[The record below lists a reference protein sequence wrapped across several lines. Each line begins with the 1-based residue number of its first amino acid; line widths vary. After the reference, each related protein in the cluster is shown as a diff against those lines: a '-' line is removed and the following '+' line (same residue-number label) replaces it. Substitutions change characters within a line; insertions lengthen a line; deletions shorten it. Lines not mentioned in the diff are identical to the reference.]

1 MSIMD
6 GRFFLPE
13 KDEIMSKQ
21 TQETGGAPKW
31 SGSFGFIMAA
41 AGSAVGMGNL
51 WRFPMLV
58 GESGGGAFVLVYLI
72 CIFLVGIPLIIAEIS
87 IGRAGGKDAFGSYK
101 ALNSKWGGVGIL
113 AVITSFIGLS
123 YYAVL
128 GGWVIRYIFVS
139 VTGLPKSSEAFFT
152 SFTSNTGSQI
162 IYYLVFMVITVAIV
176 VMGIQKGI
184 EKSCKI
190 MMPLL
195 IVCLIVIVI
204 RSCTL
209 PGAGEGIKFFLKP
222 DFSKLTPG
230 AFLSALGQVF
240 FSLSLGTGATITY
253 GAYLGKN
260 QNIPKSAASI
270 AFFDTMVAMIAGF
283 AILPAV
289 FAFGF
294 SPESGPSLM
303 FQTLPAVF
311 DEMAGGKIFGVV
323 FFVLVLFAAVSTSIA
338 FLEVVVSF
346 AVNTFKVSRAKA
358 SVISAALITCLGIPC
373 ALSFG
378 IWSDIKIAGRTFFDL
393 GDYLVSN
400 VSLPIGGILA
410 CIFIGWVWKRKNA
423 EKEVTNDG
431 KISFKLVSAWSVL
444 VKFVLPVV
452 IFIIFITSNQWIK
465 KLFEDLFGNL
475 FK

>member
-1 MSIMD
+1 M
-6 GRFFLPE
+6 
-13 KDEIMSKQ
+13 
-21 TQETGGAPKW
+21 
-31 SGSFGFIMAA
+31 
-41 AGSAVGMGNL
+41 
-51 WRFPMLV
+51 
-58 GESGGGAFVLVYLI
+58 
-72 CIFLVGIPLIIAEIS
+72 
-87 IGRAGGKDAFGSYK
+87 
-101 ALNSKWGGVGIL
+101 
-113 AVITSFIGLS
+113 
-123 YYAVL
+123 
-128 GGWVIRYIFVS
+128 
-139 VTGLPKSSEAFFT
+139 
-152 SFTSNTGSQI
+152 
-162 IYYLVFMVITVAIV
+162 YYLVFMVITVAIV

-190 MMPLL
+190 VMPLL

-410 CIFIGWVWKRKNA
+410 CIFIGWVWKRKMQRR
-423 EKEVTNDG
+423 
-431 KISFKLVSAWSVL
+431 KLRMMERSALSW
-444 VKFVLPVV
+444 FPPG
-452 IFIIFITSNQWIK
+452 QCW
-465 KLFEDLFGNL
+465 
-475 FK
+475 

>member
-1 MSIMD
+1 MN
-6 GRFFLPE
+6 
-13 KDEIMSKQ
+13 K
-21 TQETGGAPKW
+21 ETNSNSGQPKW

-113 AVITSFIGLS
+113 AVITSFVGLA

-128 GGWVIRYIFVS
+128 GGWVLRYILAS
-139 VTGLPKSSEAFFT
+139 ATGLSESSEQFFER
-152 SFTSNTGSQI
+152 FTANSGSQI
-162 IYYLVFMVITVAIV
+162 FFYLIFMAVTVFIV
-176 VMGIQKGI
+176 VKGVQRGI
-184 EKSCKI
+184 ESSCKI

-195 IVCLIVIVI
+195 IVFMIVIVI

-209 PGAGEGIKFFLKP
+209 EGSMEGIKFFLKP
-222 DFSKLTPG
+222 DFSKVTPG
-230 AFLSALGQVF
+230 VFLAALGQVF

-253 GAYLGKN
+253 GAYLDKK
-260 QNIPKSAASI
+260 QNIVKSAASI

-294 SPESGPSLM
+294 KPESGAKLM

-311 DEMAGGKIFGVV
+311 DELPAGRVFGVV
-323 FFVLVLFAAVSTSIA
+323 FFVLVFFAAISTSIA

-346 AVNTFKVSRAKA
+346 IVNTFKVGRKKA
-358 SVISAALITCLGIPC
+358 AVISGVLITFLGIPC

-378 IWSDIKIAGRTFFDL
+378 VWGDVKIAGKGFFDL
-393 GDYLVSN
+393 CDYLVSN

-410 CIFIGWVWKRKNA
+410 CIFIGWIWKSKNA
-423 EKEVTNDG
+423 VKEITNNG
-431 KISFKLVSAWSVL
+431 EVKFALAPVWTVL
-444 VKFVLPVV
+444 VKYVLPIV
-452 IFIIFITSNQWIK
+452 ILIIFITS
-465 KLFEDLFGNL
+465 L
-475 FK
+475 

>member
-1 MSIMD
+1 
-6 GRFFLPE
+6 
-13 KDEIMSKQ
+13 MSK
-21 TQETGGAPKW
+21 ETRETGAPKW

-58 GESGGGAFVLVYLI
+58 GESGGGAFVLLYLI
-72 CIFLVGIPLIIAEIS
+72 CIFLVGIPLIIAEIT

-101 ALNSKWGGVGIL
+101 ALNKKWGGVGIL

-128 GGWVIRYIFVS
+128 GGWVIRYIFIS
-139 VTGLPKSSEAFFT
+139 LTGLPGTSEEFFV
-152 SFTSNTGSQI
+152 SFTGNTGSQI
-162 IYYLVFMVITVAIV
+162 IYYIIFMAATIAIV

-195 IVCLIVIVI
+195 VVFLIVIVI

-209 PGAGEGIKFFLKP
+209 PGAMDGISFFLKP

-230 AFLSALGQVF
+230 ACLSALGQVF

-253 GAYLGKN
+253 GAYLGKD

-270 AFFDTMVAMIAGF
+270 AFFDTAIAMIAGF

-311 DEMAGGKIFGVV
+311 GEMAGGKIFGFV
-323 FFVLVLFAAVSTSIA
+323 FFILVLFAAISTSIA
-338 FLEVVVSF
+338 YLEVVVSF
-346 AVNTFKVSRAKA
+346 AVNTFKVSRTKA
-358 SVISAALITCLGIPC
+358 SVISAGLITCLGIPC

-378 IWSDIKIAGRTFFDL
+378 ILGDFTITGRTLFDFC
-393 GDYLVSN
+393 DYLVSN

-410 CIFIGWVWKRKNA
+410 CVFIGWVWKSKNA
-423 EKEVTNDG
+423 EKEVTNQG
-431 KISFKLVSAWSVL
+431 EKHFAFLPAWSFL
-444 VKFVLPVV
+444 VKYILPVI
-452 IFIIFITSNQWIK
+452 IFIIFVTSNQWFMNI
-465 KLFEDLFGNL
+465 
-475 FK
+475 FKGIF

>member
-1 MSIMD
+1 
-6 GRFFLPE
+6 
-13 KDEIMSKQ
+13 MSKV
-21 TQETGGAPKW
+21 TQETQEAPKW

-58 GESGGGAFVLVYLI
+58 GESGGGAFVLVYLL

-101 ALNSKWGGVGIL
+101 ALNRKWGGVGIL

-128 GGWVIRYIFVS
+128 GGWVIRYIFAS
-139 VTGLPKSSEAFFT
+139 AAGLSKSSEAFFN

-162 IYYLVFMVITVAIV
+162 AYYLVFMAVTVAIV
-176 VMGIQKGI
+176 VLGVQKGI
-184 EKSCKI
+184 EKSCKV

-195 IVCLIVIVI
+195 IVCMLVIVI

-222 DFSKLTPG
+222 DFSKLKPG
-230 AFLSALGQVF
+230 VFLSALGQVF

-253 GAYLGKN
+253 GAYLGKD

-294 SPESGPSLM
+294 SPKSGPSLM

-311 DEMAGGKIFGVV
+311 DELAGGKIFGVV
-323 FFVLVLFAAVSTSIA
+323 FFVLVLFAAISTSIA
-338 FLEVVVSF
+338 FLEVVVAF
-346 AVNTFKVSRAKA
+346 AVNTFKVSRGKA
-358 SVISAALITCLGIPC
+358 SVISGILITCLGIPC

-378 IWSDIKIAGRTFFDL
+378 IWSDIKIAGKTFFDL

-410 CIFIGWVWKRKNA
+410 CIFIGWVWKSKNA

-431 KISFKLVSAWSVL
+431 KISFKPIAVWSVL
-444 VKFVLPVV
+444 IKFILP
-452 IFIIFITSNQWIK
+452 FIILAIFITSNMEAIRAI
-465 KLFEDLFGNL
+465 